1 MVTTTKNS
9 KSVKMV
15 MISGML
21 VPESKVEGRLRALAH
36 GRNLKAQLAED
47 QKKADKRLADDGFS
61 PEDIACLR
69 HANRIKTLENM
80 GFGQSRR
87 ANVYFPCF

>member
-1 MVTTTKNS
+1 MVTTKSKN
-9 KSVKMV
+9 SVKMV

-21 VPESKVEGRLRALAH
+21 VPESKVQGRLQALARGRAL
-36 GRNLKAQLAED
+36 KEQLAED

-69 HANRIKTLENM
+69 HANRIKTMEAM
-80 GFGQSRR
+80 GLGKSTRIKR
-87 ANVYFPCF
+87 ITFPA

>member
-1 MVTTTKNS
+1 MVTTKSKN
-9 KSVKMV
+9 SVKMV

-47 QKKADKRLADDGFS
+47 QKKADKRLADEGFS

-69 HANRIKTLENM
+69 HANRIKTMEAM
-80 GFGQSRR
+80 GLGKSTRIKR
-87 ANVYFPCF
+87 ITFPA

>member
-1 MVTTTKNS
+1 MVTTKSKN
-9 KSVKMV
+9 SVKMV

-69 HANRIKTLENM
+69 HANRIKTMEAM
-80 GFGQSRR
+80 GLGKSTRIKR
-87 ANVYFPCF
+87 ITFPA